1 MRFNK
6 RKTQKTIGRHAQH
19 RMNPSM
25 KRLLCQMVLLHAPRS
40 HIAAVL
46 RACQLHSRAHEVKS
60 WSKDELKAIAETTLT
75 KRPQMIAQADDMNHK
90 NTIETKRWLNECKLA
105 IWIVEQ
111 NHKGISVPSRLAVD
125 TYLKEWGMGP
135 HSHRLACHLHKFD
148 HHKKWKKWVFY
159 FRQRWGFAHAVC
171 PKGPPLTAHQIE
183 EKVSLHSQQKT
194 QHKNKQKLY
203 KNAATCTGMGS
214 RIGNPIGFQNSG
226 PILETHIIL
235 FYAV

>member
-1 MRFNK
+1 MQNLIDITNEQRRLLRQVRFNK

-25 KRLLCQMVLLHAPRS
+25 KRLLCQMVLLHAPWS

-46 RACQLHSRAHEVKS
+46 RASQLHSRAHEVKS
-60 WSKDELKAIAETTLT
+60 WSKDELKAIVETTLT

-111 NHKGISVPSRLAVD
+111 NHKGISVPSRLAVE

-135 HSHRLACHLHKFD
+135 HSHRLACHLHQFE
-148 HHKKWKKWVFY
+148 HHKKWKRWVFY

-194 QHKNKQKLY
+194 QHKNKQKL
-203 KNAATCTGMGS
+203 
-214 RIGNPIGFQNSG
+214 
-226 PILETHIIL
+226 
-235 FYAV
+235 